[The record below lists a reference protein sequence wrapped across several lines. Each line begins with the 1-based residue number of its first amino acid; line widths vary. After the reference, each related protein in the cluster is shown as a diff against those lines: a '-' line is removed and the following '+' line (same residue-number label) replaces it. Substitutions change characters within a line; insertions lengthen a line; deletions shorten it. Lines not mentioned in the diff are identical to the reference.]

1 MLLAVAF
8 RAPQQLSSISLKT
21 QNSILCPYPKAID
34 ILMLINYYNNSLFWI
49 PTIYPYMANS
59 DAALRISL
67 IWLAAIMVVVGIW
80 TQSLKKV
87 MVTYVVGMLGIA
99 GLFLPDWDFFDRDYS
114 RWCYPITEEEK
125 TALAQR
131 SGFRLVL
138 LQFFIYFILVILQK
152 LDLYWNFKF

>member
-1 MLLAVAF
+1 
-8 RAPQQLSSISLKT
+8 
-21 QNSILCPYPKAID
+21 
-34 ILMLINYYNNSLFWI
+34 
-49 PTIYPYMANS
+49 MANS

-131 SGFRLVL
+131 SGFRSRISPLRWIVYAAVYGYAL
-138 LQFFIYFILVILQK
+138 CKWWIYVS
-152 LDLYWNFKF
+152 N